1 MARDDR
7 TEKAT
12 PKRRR
17 KAKGEGRVARSP
29 DVSGWLLML
38 VGTMI
43 LPTLFRSADSRLTKL
58 VGQSANV
65 IASPSSSGALG
76 MLVSGL
82 NDTAAL
88 ILPVLGAFAIAGVAA
103 GVAQTGGV
111 LSLHAA
117 APKWGKLNP
126 FKGFKNLLSTQS
138 LWQLLKQLV
147 KLLALVGLAYG
158 TISGLSHKL
167 VGSDPAQ
174 MAPLVSYAGSTL
186 LGLTRDVAGMG
197 LVLGIGDFAWQRH
210 QLNKSLKMTK
220 QEVKDENKDAD
231 GNPTLKGQVRR
242 KMRGMSRAR
251 MMAAVAGSDLIVV
264 NPTHYAVALRYDPQR
279 GSAPVVVAKGTD
291 EVALR
296 IRAEGTAHRV
306 PVIEDPPLAR
316 AIHATCEIDDAIPPE
331 LFLAVARLLA
341 FVFTMP
347 PVIRSAGLVH
357 RRPSSAMVA

>member
-1 MARDDR
+1 MASDDR

-38 VGTMI
+38 VGTMV

-82 NDTAAL
+82 DDTAAL

-117 APKWGKLNP
+117 APKWSKLNP
-126 FKGFKNLLSTQS
+126 FKGFKNLLSMQS

-220 QEVKDENKDAD
+220 QEVKDESKNAE
-231 GNPTLKGQVRR
+231 GNPTIKGQVRR

-251 MMAAVAGSDLIVV
+251 MMAAVAGADVIVV

-279 GSAPVVVAKGTD
+279 GNAPIVVAKGTD
-291 EVALR
+291 ELAFR
-296 IRAEGTAHRV
+296 IRAEGLAHRV

-316 AIHATCEIDDAIPPE
+316 AIHATCEIDEAIPPE

-341 FVFTMP
+341 FVFTLP
-347 PVIRSAGLVH
+347 PVVRSAGLIH